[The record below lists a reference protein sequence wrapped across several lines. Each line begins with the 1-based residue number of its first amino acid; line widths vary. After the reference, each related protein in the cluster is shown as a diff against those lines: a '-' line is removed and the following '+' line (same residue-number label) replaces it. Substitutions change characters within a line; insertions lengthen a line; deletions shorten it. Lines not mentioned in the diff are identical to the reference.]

1 MKQKRPLKIALAALV
16 ILGLTTPSVFANC
29 IQSQGVSTMT
39 GVDNG
44 TVTSGTITN
53 LDDEN
58 TSTKVTV
65 TSSGA
70 MKFWFV
76 KDLQEEVLVSKV
88 ELLQWE
94 QHVGADTGFQVRYS
108 SSALNG
114 GNIGTQCDSNVAAM
128 TSPQDTTF
136 TCAVTARYW
145 GFYRAGVFTG
155 ETITAGSFDITG
167 DNDCPLVP
175 VIPTYGTTTVAT
187 STLQLVGSVTIGLGI
202 LITIAFLC
210 LIAIL
215 YNSMFKK
222 KPWHNS

>member
-1 MKQKRPLKIALAALV
+1 MKNRPFKIALAAF
-16 ILGLTTPSVFANC
+16 IIMGLTAPSVFADC

-44 TVTSGTITN
+44 SVTSGVVTN

-58 TSTKVTV
+58 TATKVTV

-76 KDLQEEVLVSKV
+76 KDLQEDVLVSKV

-94 QHVGADTGFQVRYS
+94 QHTGQDSGFQVRYS

-114 GNIGTQCDSNVAAM
+114 GNIGTQCDSSVNASNSA
-128 TSPQDTTF
+128 QDTTF
-136 TCAVTARYW
+136 TCAVNARYW

-167 DNDCPLVP
+167 DNDCPIAP
-175 VIPTYGTTTVAT
+175 VVPTYGTTTVAT
-187 STLQLVGSVTIGLGI
+187 STLQLIGTTTMGFGI
-202 LITIAFLC
+202 LITIALVY
-210 LIAIL
+210 LIAYI
-215 YNSMFKK
+215 YNSMFRKR
-222 KPWHNS
+222 PWHNS